1 MNRLSLLLFSLYL
14 TCLLPSLGAR
24 AEGGPILLGTVELQ
38 QIFKDLATKHSSL
51 PQPDLEV
58 SNFTAQPDSV
68 ELPPG
73 ALDFKVISTNQA
85 KPLGQQVIVTDILV
99 DGVVQDR
106 VKLSGDL
113 ALYGEVVCAVSPIP
127 RQSIITAD
135 QLKLVR
141 RDLTMLGPGLVFDL
155 VAAIGKEIKTTLR
168 PGALLYDN
176 VLKEP
181 EMVKRNA
188 LVSILA
194 ASDSLTITVP
204 GRVLTAGAKGEL
216 VKVKN
221 LMSRREIF
229 AKIIGTETVQAQF

>member
-14 TCLLPSLGAR
+14 TCLLPSLVAR
-24 AEGGPILLGTVELQ
+24 AAGGPIRLGTGELQ

-51 PQPDLEV
+51 PPQELEV
-58 SNFTAQPDSV
+58 SKFTAQPDSV

-113 ALYGEVVCAVSPIP
+113 ALYGEVVCTVSPIP
-127 RQSIITAD
+127 RHSIITAD

-141 RDLTMLGPGLVFDL
+141 RDLTMLGPGLIPEL
-155 VAAIGKEIKTTLR
+155 AAAIGKELKTTLQ

-176 VLKEP
+176 LLKEP